1 MRTVSKTA
9 LLAVALMASGVA
21 SAYEAGDWIV
31 RSGAVMVDPDASSSP
46 LNLSGVGDLP
56 GTGVDVDDDTQLLLN
71 ITYMARDNIGI
82 ELLAATPFEHTVSTE
97 GLGGLGLGLSD
108 TDLAD
113 IKHLPPTLS
122 VLWYPMGSGSK
133 FQPFIGAGV
142 NYTTFFDE
150 DVSGSARDALGA
162 RNLQLDDSWG
172 LAFRAG
178 ADYMLNDC
186 WSLHAGVYYIDISTD
201 AKVETALGTVKTEV
215 DVDPWVYTI
224 GIGYKF

>member
-1 MRTVSKTA
+1 
-9 LLAVALMASGVA
+9 
-21 SAYEAGDWIV
+21 
-31 RSGAVMVDPDASSSP
+31 
-46 LNLSGVGDLP
+46 
-56 GTGVDVDDDTQLLLN
+56 
-71 ITYMARDNIGI
+71 
-82 ELLAATPFEHTVSTE
+82 
-97 GLGGLGLGLSD
+97 
-108 TDLAD
+108 
-113 IKHLPPTLS
+113 
-122 VLWYPMGSGSK
+122 
-133 FQPFIGAGV
+133 
-142 NYTTFFDE
+142 
-150 DVSGSARDALGA
+150 VSGSARDALGA